1 MKLYY
6 SETLMPRKVCA
17 VARHLGAPVE
27 YVPVDLRNGEQHTPA
42 FAALNPNRKVPVL
55 VHDGGTLWE
64 SNAIMCFLAQAAGS
78 DLWPTDAVH
87 QIEAVRWLCWDLQH
101 FTRYTG
107 ELYFEHVI
115 RAEFDI
121 GDPDPAAVEE
131 ALGYVRKYLQV
142 LDDHLQG
149 RDWLVGGS
157 LSVADFAVG
166 VALPYADRAGIPIG
180 DFPAVAG
187 WHGRLDRLPA
197 WREPFPRTPAVA

>member
-17 VARHLGAPVE
+17 VARHLGAAVE
-27 YVPVDLRNGEQHTPA
+27 YVPVDLRRGDHRTPA

-55 VHDGGTLWE
+55 VHTTGTLWE
-64 SNAIMCFLAQAAGS
+64 SNAIMCFLARATGS
-78 DLWPTDAVH
+78 DLWPADADR
-87 QIEAVRWLCWDLQH
+87 QIEAMRWLCWDLQH

-115 RAEFDI
+115 RADFGI

-142 LDDHLQG
+142 LDDHLKG
-149 RDWLVGGS
+149 REWLVADT
-157 LSVADFAVG
+157 LSIADFAVA
-166 VALPYADRAGIPIG
+166 VALPYADRARIPVA
-180 DFPAVAG
+180 DFPGVAR
-187 WHGRLDRLPA
+187 WCARLDELPA
-197 WREPFPRTPAVA
+197 WRDPFPRAAAGA